1 MAFYTVTYDLNKK
14 KDYAK
19 FEEGVRKV
27 SSNRY
32 VKCTLS
38 QYVIQST
45 LTAPQ
50 IRITLQSY
58 ADSDDSILVLKL
70 DVSDWSCINLP
81 EKVADWL
88 QKATNVGN

>member
-1 MAFYTVTYDLNKK
+1 MSFYTVTYDLNDK
-14 KDYAK
+14 KDYEK
-19 FEEGVRKV
+19 FKEGLKKV
-27 SSNRY
+27 SNNRY

-45 LTAPQ
+45 LTASQ

-58 ADSDDSILVLKL
+58 ADNDDSILVLKL
-70 DVSDWSCINLP
+70 DITDWSCVGLP
-81 EKVADWL
+81 ENVADWL

>member
-1 MAFYTVTYDLNKK
+1 MSFYTVTYDLNKK

-19 FEEGVRKV
+19 FEEGVLKV
-27 SSNRY
+27 SSSRC

-50 IRITLQSY
+50 IRIALQGY
-58 ADSDDSILVLKL
+58 ADNDDSILVLKL
-70 DVSDWSCINLP
+70 DISDWSCVGLP
-81 EKVADWL
+81 ETVPGWL

>member
-1 MAFYTVTYDLNKK
+1 MSFYTVTYDLNKK
-14 KDYAK
+14 KDYEK
-19 FEEGVRKV
+19 FAEGIQKV
-27 SSNRY
+27 SNNRY

-45 LTAPQ
+45 LAASK
-50 IRITLQSY
+50 IRVALQSY
-58 ADSDDSILVLKL
+58 ADNDDSILVLKL
-70 DVSDWSCINLP
+70 DITDWSCVGLP

>member
-14 KDYAK
+14 KDYEK
-19 FEEGVRKV
+19 FAEGIRKV
-27 SSNRY
+27 STNRFI
-32 VKCTLS
+32 KCTLS

-50 IRITLQSY
+50 IRIALQGYS
-58 ADSDDSILVLKL
+58 DNDDSILVLKL
-70 DVSDWSCINLP
+70 DVGDWSCINLP
-81 EKVADWL
+81 DIVPDWL